1 MSGNPKAAR
10 RAGERG
16 YAMVVAL
23 LIIALLIAGG
33 ALMAQELMKGSRLL
47 RGETSELHL
56 QNVLDSAVSHMM
68 AEYRYNPDFEGSD
81 QVKVDGGEA
90 RIRAQRV
97 GPDLRR
103 LEITAAYRGLERRAV
118 VGLYVNPAH
127 PIRLVDY
134 EFVVGGE
141 AAFAGP

>member
-1 MSGNPKAAR
+1 MGTHFAKT

-23 LIIALLIAGG
+23 LIVALLIGGG
-33 ALMAQELMKGSRLL
+33 ALMAQELMTRARLL
-47 RGETSELHL
+47 RGETNELHL

-68 AEYRYNPDFEGSD
+68 AEYRYNPNFEGSD
-81 QVKVDGGEA
+81 QLKVDGGRA
-90 RIRAQRV
+90 RIKAQRV

-118 VGLYVNPAH
+118 VGLYVDPAH

-134 EFVVGGE
+134 EFVVGD